1 MSAFSITAASS
12 RAHLIRCVL
21 CLCSLILLF
30 QLTVAVAHHHD
41 APDDLA
47 QCVVCHL
54 GGKLDATIPAPSS
67 ELLAI
72 FLVIAY
78 LVARRPDYV
87 SIVPLRYL
95 TPSSQAPP
103 AQFSL

>member
-1 MSAFSITAASS
+1 MSTIHITAASL

-21 CLCSLILLF
+21 GLCSLILLF
-30 QLTVAVAHHHD
+30 QLTASVSHHHD

-47 QCVVCHL
+47 QCVVCHM
-54 GGKLDATIPAPSS
+54 GGKLNATLPAPPP

-78 LVARRPDYV
+78 LVARRPEYV
-87 SIVPLRYL
+87 SIIPLRYL
-95 TPSSQAPP
+95 TPSRQAPP
-103 AQFSL
+103 ARIVS